1 MPHHSI
7 FPKKSVWY
15 HFMFSLNII
24 IVAAVPS
31 TCREGGDAFDTPVNN
46 LTQFQPAPPEQV
58 WVTPPKRGQP
68 QVTNRWCDISRYRD
82 SRRIPMPGSRRS
94 PLPST
99 APRSGADPQQCREL
113 SGLRG
118 LTPEEPLLPH
128 VSPGEPPPAPP
139 SQEKNQFPGGH
150 QTQPLSPSPAKT
162 PPNRVRGSPG
172 CCSPKAPARG
182 AAGHTRMG
190 YRGCVTPCPCPNPS
204 PAPRRGSPRPWDPEP
219 QLPDTVLGGCWL
231 RGGLFES

>member
-7 FPKKSVWY
+7 FPQKSVWY
-15 HFMFSLNII
+15 HFTFSLNII

-150 QTQPLSPSPAKT
+150 QTQPPSPSPAKT
-162 PPNRVRGSPG
+162 PQTG
-172 CCSPKAPARG
+172 
-182 AAGHTRMG
+182 
-190 YRGCVTPCPCPNPS
+190 
-204 PAPRRGSPRPWDPEP
+204 
-219 QLPDTVLGGCWL
+219 
-231 RGGLFES
+231 